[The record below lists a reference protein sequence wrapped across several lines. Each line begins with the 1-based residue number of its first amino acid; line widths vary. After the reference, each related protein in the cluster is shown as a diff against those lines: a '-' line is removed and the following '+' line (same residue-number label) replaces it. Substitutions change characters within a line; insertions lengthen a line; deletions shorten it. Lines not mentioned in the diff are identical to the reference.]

1 MAYNMIYQ
9 DRTLTDKEVSD
20 IHNRIQQELQA
31 SFGARNYARSRIS
44 MLDEECDYN
53 D

>member
-1 MAYNMIYQ
+1 MIYQAQ

-31 SFGARNYARSRIS
+31 SFVLNYARSRIS